1 MLDESILFSPIVDIA
16 KRIRAREISP
26 LELTVSYLDRLERF
40 GPQLNAVVT
49 FVSERA
55 IENAR
60 KAEQEIQ
67 SGNYRGPL
75 HGIPYGAKDLLAT
88 RGVRTTWG
96 APPCSGQ
103 VFDFDATVIGRL
115 QSAGAVLAGKLSM
128 LELAGTGHYR
138 FASASLT
145 GPGRNPW
152 DPSTY
157 TGGSS
162 SGSASATAAGL
173 VGFSIGSE
181 TWGSILTP
189 SSFCGLSGLR
199 PTYGRV
205 SRYGAMALAWSMD
218 KLGPMCR
225 SVEDCVVVLS
235 AIAGHDP
242 NDPSTLNDGFACPYG
257 NEGVRGMRV
266 GMVQED
272 FVKHGQPEVQ
282 QGFNEALKVL
292 VDGGAELC
300 PMSLPDFP
308 YSEVA
313 EIIVSVEAASSFE
326 PLITTGK
333 IRELADMAQQAG
345 ILAGTEIK
353 AVDYLKAMRLR
364 RTLHA
369 RFANVW
375 NKYDV
380 LIGPTSLM
388 VSPPISKPVNDL
400 YLTCL
405 IAAGNLLG
413 LPGISV
419 PCGFGKF
426 GLPIGLSVVGRP
438 LEDAQVVRV
447 ARYYQDATTWHR
459 HYPPLFSKSANTLPN
474 APIAKPSDLLRD

>member
-49 FVSERA
+49 FVPERA
-55 IENAR
+55 VENAR

-96 APPCSGQ
+96 APPCRGQ

-128 LELAGTGHYR
+128 LELAGIGHYR

-235 AIAGHDP
+235 AIAGYDP
-242 NDPSTLNDGFACPYG
+242 NDPSTLNDEFTCPYS

-333 IRELADMAQQAG
+333 IRELADIAQQAG

-364 RTLHA
+364 RLLHA
-369 RFANVW
+369 SFANVW
-375 NKYDV
+375 NEYDV

-438 LEDAQVVRV
+438 LEEAQVVRV

-474 APIAKPSDLLRD
+474 APTARPSDP